1 MQLNASP
8 IITMDQ
14 LPCEAQATFD
24 TVDCMHQSS
33 AQRCDLPSLRSLC
46 TVQPSSLSCSSP
58 RCLPPPHSPFS
69 MAAKAK
75 TGSIAVRP
83 SLLQFSILL
92 PCRRVTPPISSST
105 CPRTPCTVSALLTDR
120 DSLPKPSSFLNPKPV
135 RFQILSGFPGPGDG
149 VGDVSHNSW
158 SNNMTSFVWTI
169 ASPFV
174 TLNSTVYYTLNTSG
188 RAPRGKTS
196 VT

>member
-1 MQLNASP
+1 
-8 IITMDQ
+8 
-14 LPCEAQATFD
+14 
-24 TVDCMHQSS
+24 
-33 AQRCDLPSLRSLC
+33 
-46 TVQPSSLSCSSP
+46 
-58 RCLPPPHSPFS
+58 
-69 MAAKAK
+69 
-75 TGSIAVRP
+75 
-83 SLLQFSILL
+83 
-92 PCRRVTPPISSST
+92 
-105 CPRTPCTVSALLTDR
+105 
-120 DSLPKPSSFLNPKPV
+120 V